1 MRAGAGRITLP
12 RTMRAALRSG
22 LAALSCL
29 VAFSGGAFAQ
39 VPRRGPPVVAPP
51 EGADGAFALSAGV
64 SAVAERTL
72 PAVVAL
78 YVEIVSQGENLLS
91 PLPGFWGAPVDE
103 PQRRTGSGSGVL
115 IREDGVIVT
124 NRHVVNGATRI
135 RVRLHDGRIVPG
147 RVLGADPATDLAVLK
162 IDGRGYPT
170 ARLGDSEAARVGEYV
185 LALGAPFGLEHTVT
199 LGVISAT
206 GRGGL
211 GVNAI
216 EDYLQTDASINP
228 GNSGGALVNLRGE
241 VLGINT
247 LVVGRG
253 QGIGFAIPSRIAQW
267 AAEQIVRTGRVTRG
281 WIGLNAQNISP
292 DLEDTFGA
300 IATGAIVNQL
310 DPRGPAA
317 AAGVRLGDV
326 IVEVDGQPVRNRHE
340 VMRRVAL
347 RGVGERLALTLRRGA
362 RRERVE
368 FATTLR
374 PGESPAPPG
383 PPPAPPPE
391 PGPTGF
397 GMGID
402 AVPPFLAERY
412 GLEAGTG
419 VVIVEVQRGGAAD
432 RAGLRPGDVIVQA
445 DGQPVRNIE
454 SVIEAARDGR
464 AVLLVR
470 RGTAQEFIGLRI
482 ERPG

>member
-22 LAALSCL
+22 FAVLSCL
-29 VAFSGGAFAQ
+29 VAFSGAALAQ

-228 GNSGGALVNLRGE
+228 GNSGGPLLNLAGE
-241 VLGINT
+241 VVGIN
-247 LVVGRG
+247 VAVHRQA
-253 QGIGFAIPSRIAQW
+253 QGVGFAIPINMAKAVVPQLRQY
-267 AAEQIVRTGRVTRG
+267 GRAIRSWLGVEPAPITSQLVEYLHLPDTRG
-281 WIGLNAQNISP
+281 ALVRDVVEGS
-292 DLEDTFGA
+292 
-300 IATGAIVNQL
+300 
-310 DPRGPAA
+310 PAA
-317 AAGVRLGDV
+317 AGGLQSGDV
-326 IVEVDGQPVRNRHE
+326 IRVFDGHPITDHTQVYWL
-340 VMRRVAL
+340 VASA
-347 RGVGERLALTLRRGA
+347 GVGHRARLEILREGRPQTVEITLTQMPEPRAVPMG
-362 RRERVE
+362 
-368 FATTLR
+368 
-374 PGESPAPPG
+374 PGMGMVPLPPG
-383 PPPAPPPE
+383 RMP
-391 PGPTGF
+391 
-397 GMGID
+397 
-402 AVPPFLAERY
+402 
-412 GLEAGTG
+412 
-419 VVIVEVQRGGAAD
+419 
-432 RAGLRPGDVIVQA
+432 
-445 DGQPVRNIE
+445 
-454 SVIEAARDGR
+454 
-464 AVLLVR
+464 
-470 RGTAQEFIGLRI
+470 
-482 ERPG
+482 